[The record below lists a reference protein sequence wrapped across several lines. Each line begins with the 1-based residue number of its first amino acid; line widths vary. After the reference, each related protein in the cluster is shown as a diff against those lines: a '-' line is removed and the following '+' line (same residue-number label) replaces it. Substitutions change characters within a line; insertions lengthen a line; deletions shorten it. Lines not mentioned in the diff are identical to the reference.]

1 MNQNEI
7 TELSNRELPLYTLL
21 SNLIR
26 EPNFINLGV
35 IKKVHNENYV
45 DVATYYLNNVSEETI
60 ITDVRV
66 LHEGT
71 TKLKVFVQPA
81 IGDNVLLITPKDNVE
96 ELVYNHKPADQEYGF
111 APYGNTN
118 ACCIL
123 IKDESDDNV
132 LTSININENGDVDF
146 STQGLISASQIDDQ
160 GEEKASVKVDADG
173 NIAIKSDNG
182 KINLDGDKWGGLCK
196 TQELKTQLDKATAR
210 IDQII
215 TAIKLGSNAAVP
227 QDGGKVA
234 FETVSNALPPDTAK
248 EDYSNIESKNVFH
261 GDNSSS

>member
-160 GEEKASVKVDADG
+160 GEEKASVKVDKDG
-173 NIAIKSDNG
+173 NIAIKSENG
-182 KINLDGDKWGGLCK
+182 DIHLNGGESESHLVRYE
-196 TQELKTQLDKATAR
+196 ELQQGLNALWTAIQTHTHPVSTTGSATAQSGTASASVDLSTQTLDISKAK
-210 IDQII
+210 IDTILTKQASA
-215 TAIKLGSNAAVP
+215 T
-227 QDGGKVA
+227 
-234 FETVSNALPPDTAK
+234 
-248 EDYSNIESKNVFH
+248 
-261 GDNSSS
+261 

>member
-132 LTSININENGDVDF
+132 LTSININEDGDVDF

-160 GEEKASVKVDADG
+160 GEEKASVKVDKDG
-173 NIAIKSDNG
+173 NIAIKSEKNIHLNG
-182 KINLDGDKWGGLCK
+182 GESESHLVRYEELQQGLNA
-196 TQELKTQLDKATAR
+196 LW
-210 IDQII
+210 
-215 TAIKLGSNAAVP
+215 TAIQTHTHP
-227 QDGGKVA
+227 YTDDG
-234 FETVSNALPPDTAK
+234 ALATTSPSTELSTQTLDISKAKIDTILTKQA
-248 EDYSNIESKNVFH
+248 SAT
-261 GDNSSS
+261 

>member
-1 MNQNEI
+1 MNENSLREMALRETPWNTI
-7 TELSNRELPLYTLL
+7 MTELITDYC
-21 SNLIR
+21 
-26 EPNFINLGV
+26 FINIGT
-35 IKKVHNENYV
+35 IKNIHNDIYV
-45 DVATYYLNNVSEETI
+45 DINFYYGKDGPVDLI
-60 ITDVRV
+60 DVR
-66 LHEGT
+66 LLQLGT
-71 TKLKVFVQPA
+71 TKCKIFIKPE
-81 IGDNVLLITPKDNVE
+81 IGDNVLLLCPKDLIEKIEFNKE
-96 ELVYNHKPADQEYGF
+96 RGAAKGLFRYYAKSNMCG
-111 APYGNTN
+111 
-118 ACCIL
+118 IL

-234 FETVSNALPPDTAK
+234 FETVSKALPPDTAK

>member
-7 TELSNRELPLYTLL
+7 TELSNRELPLYTLF

-132 LTSININENGDVDF
+132 LTSININEDGDVDF

-173 NIAIKSDNG
+173 NIAIKSEKNIHLNG
-182 KINLDGDKWGGLCK
+182 GESESHLVRYEELQQGLNA
-196 TQELKTQLDKATAR
+196 LW
-210 IDQII
+210 
-215 TAIKLGSNAAVP
+215 TAIKTHTHP
-227 QDGGKVA
+227 YTDDGAPATTSPSVDLSTQTLDISKA
-234 FETVSNALPPDTAK
+234 KIDTILTKQA
-248 EDYSNIESKNVFH
+248 SAT
-261 GDNSSS
+261 

>member
-45 DVATYYLNNVSEETI
+45 DVATYYLNNVNEETI

-96 ELVYNHKPADQEYGF
+96 ELVYNHKAADQEYGF

-132 LTSININENGDVDF
+132 LTSININEDGDVDF

-173 NIAIKSDNG
+173 NIAIKSEKNIHLNG
-182 KINLDGDKWGGLCK
+182 GESESHLVRYEELQQGLNA
-196 TQELKTQLDKATAR
+196 LW
-210 IDQII
+210 
-215 TAIKLGSNAAVP
+215 TAIKTHTHPVSTTGTAAAQSGTAAASVDLST
-227 QDGGKVA
+227 QTLDISKA
-234 FETVSNALPPDTAK
+234 KIDTILTEKPSAT
-248 EDYSNIESKNVFH
+248 
-261 GDNSSS
+261 

>member
-1 MNQNEI
+1 MNENSLQEMALRETPLNSAI
-7 TELSNRELPLYTLL
+7 TD
-21 SNLIR
+21 LITSFC
-26 EPNFINLGV
+26 FINIGT
-35 IKKVHNENYV
+35 IYKIHNDNFV
-45 DVATYYLNNVSEETI
+45 DAKFYYGNGTLP
-60 ITDVRV
+60 DVTNIR
-66 LHEGT
+66 LLQLGT
-71 TKLKVFVQPA
+71 TKCKIFIKPQ
-81 IGDNVLLITPKDNVE
+81 IGDNILLLCPRDFIKEIEFNHERSFSDIM
-96 ELVYNHKPADQEYGF
+96 YNYF
-111 APYGNTN
+111 ANCNMCG
-118 ACCIL
+118 IL

-132 LTSININENGDVDF
+132 LTSININEDGDVDF

-160 GEEKASVKVDADG
+160 GEEKASVKVDKDG

-182 KINLDGDKWGGLCK
+182 KVNLDGDKWGGLCK

-234 FETVSNALPPDTAK
+234 FETVSNALPTDDAK
-248 EDYSNIESKNVFH
+248 EDYSNIESQNVFH

>member
-1 MNQNEI
+1 MDQNEI
-7 TELSNRELPLYTLL
+7 TEISNRELPFYTLL

-26 EPNFINLGV
+26 EPNFINLGI
-35 IKKVHNENYV
+35 IKKVHNENFV
-45 DVATYYLNNVSEETI
+45 DVSTYYLNNVSKETI

-96 ELVYNHKPADQEYGF
+96 ELVYNHKPADQDYGF
-111 APYGNTN
+111 SPYGNTN

-160 GEEKASVKVDADG
+160 GEEKASVKVDKDG
-173 NIAIKSDNG
+173 NIAIKSESGDIHLNG
-182 KINLDGDKWGGLCK
+182 GESESHLVRYEELQQGLNA
-196 TQELKTQLDKATAR
+196 LW
-210 IDQII
+210 
-215 TAIKLGSNAAVP
+215 TAIKTHTHP
-227 QDGGKVA
+227 YTDDGAQATTSPSVDLSTQTLDISKA
-234 FETVSNALPPDTAK
+234 KIDTILTKQA
-248 EDYSNIESKNVFH
+248 SAT
-261 GDNSSS
+261 